1 MPWVVGSLRELV
13 GLCEDSDADVLGFGS
28 IWESEF
34 FNPYPYTLLFI
45 GYPLPIHVGLSR
57 RNDFL
62 SNSDA
67 VVLMNVSIFNGVSE
81 TQMKPQK

>member
-45 GYPLPIHVGLSR
+45 GYPLPIHVGSVQAERFFCQIL
-57 RNDFL
+57 
-62 SNSDA
+62 
-67 VVLMNVSIFNGVSE
+67 
-81 TQMKPQK
+81 TQLC

>member
-1 MPWVVGSLRELV
+1 MKTPMQMYLV
-13 GLCEDSDADVLGFGS
+13 LEASGRVSFL
-28 IWESEF
+28 I
-34 FNPYPYTLLFI
+34 PTPYTLLFL

-81 TQMKPQK
+81 TQMKPLQPKVTPKMTQK